1 MNISLLVLGMIS
13 LILIGCAPKVM
24 VLPRIDLKV
33 YDNVGIVEFSSNAE
47 GNLDQFA
54 TQKFLEAIQSSQPG
68 VRILEL
74 GNKDGVLEA
83 VQRNQLDFEAIV
95 EIGKKYDVAAL
106 ITGHLDVTDVKPKV
120 QLSTLLRSMSVE
132 ADVEASLTARL
143 FETKDGATL
152 WTDSARS
159 KQTIAHVRMVSNGP
173 AYFDASDPEKAYGK
187 LVHALVKEVS
197 KDLRVRYERR

>member
-1 MNISLLVLGMIS
+1 MDRMNISLLVLGMIP

-74 GNKDGVLEA
+74 GNKEGCSNPFNVI
-83 VQRNQLDFEAIV
+83 NW
-95 EIGKKYDVAAL
+95 
-106 ITGHLDVTDVKPKV
+106 
-120 QLSTLLRSMSVE
+120 TL
-132 ADVEASLTARL
+132 RL
-143 FETKDGATL
+143 
-152 WTDSARS
+152 
-159 KQTIAHVRMVSNGP
+159 
-173 AYFDASDPEKAYGK
+173 
-187 LVHALVKEVS
+187 
-197 KDLRVRYERR
+197 